1 MTDEIRW
8 REQHQQLEAQG
19 YLWYRDHFRW
29 GTTPAYRKP
38 DGSSFRFIWFSEE
51 GFEIL
56 KPSDL
61 LARLQEVW
69 RPAARADQDYAAF
82 HLQPELQALPE

>member
-38 DGSSFRFIWFSEE
+38 DGSSFRFIWFSEG

-56 KPSDL
+56 KPSEL
-61 LARLQEVW
+61 LARLKKSGGQQLAPT
-69 RPAARADQDYAAF
+69 RIMQPRAQ
-82 HLQPELQALPE
+82 

>member
-8 REQHQQLEAQG
+8 HEQHQQLEAQG

-56 KPSDL
+56 KASEL
-61 LARLQEVW
+61 LAARLLAVV
-69 RPAARADQDYAAF
+69 RAARSVSGSRS
-82 HLQPELQALPE
+82 LLR